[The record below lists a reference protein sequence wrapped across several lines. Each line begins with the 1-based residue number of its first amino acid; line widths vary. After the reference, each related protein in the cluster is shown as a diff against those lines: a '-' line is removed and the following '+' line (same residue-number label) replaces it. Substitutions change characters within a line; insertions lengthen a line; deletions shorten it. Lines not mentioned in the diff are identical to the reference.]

1 MTLFADPAFWA
12 MIGLLLFFAVLIYF
26 KVPGSL
32 GKQLDER
39 AERISKELD
48 EARKMRDEAQELLAS
63 YQRRQREAEVEAET
77 IVEAAK
83 KEAKRIREHARED
96 LEERLERR
104 TRMAEAKI
112 AQAEQEAAAEV
123 KAAAADLAADAAE
136 KLVRDKLD
144 DKGRKTIFKTSLD
157 ALEQR
162 L

>member
-12 MIGLLLFFAVLIYF
+12 FIGLVLFFAVVIYF

-83 KEAKRIREHARED
+83 KEAKRIRDQARSD
-96 LEERLERR
+96 LEERIERR

-123 KAAAADLAADAAE
+123 KAAAADLAAAAAE
-136 KLVRDKLD
+136 TLVRDKLD
-144 DKGRKTIFKTSLD
+144 DKGRAALFKDSLKS
-157 ALEQR
+157 LEQR

>member
-12 MIGLLLFFAVLIYF
+12 LIGLLLFFAVVIYF

-83 KEAKRIREHARED
+83 KEAKRIREQARTD
-96 LEERLERR
+96 LEERIERR

-123 KAAAADLAADAAE
+123 KAAAADLAAEAAE

-144 DKGRKTIFKTSLD
+144 DKGRKAIFKDSLD
-157 ALEQR
+157 SLEQR